1 MSFPYQ
7 NIQAFSQ
14 LIQTQSSVLSVK
26 DQIALQ
32 QLSETLPETIGA
44 ISDTITTWY
53 QTRPHVLNAQLA
65 LLSQLSSNDATRVAG
80 GTGYSEMTA
89 EQDRKVR
96 EELINVIR
104 RNTPTSSS
112 ESKPKLDTKSSR

>member
-26 DQIALQ
+26 DQMDLK

-53 QTRPHVLNAQLA
+53 QVRPHILNAQLT
-65 LLSQLSSNDATRVAG
+65 LLSQLSSNDATKGAG
-80 GTGYSEMTA
+80 GTGYPEMTA
-89 EQDRKVR
+89 EQDRKIR
-96 EELINVIR
+96 QELINVIR
-104 RNTPTSSS
+104 RNTPASSS
-112 ESKPKLDTKSSR
+112 ESKPKSDST